1 MTTEN
6 IFKEP
11 YTDKFG
17 NILNIGDWVTYA
29 RTKLGNRNYE
39 IAIGRIKAYQNH
51 NIVLDSYAKSDYGAA
66 CSGAGDRQIN
76 NVIEE
81 MKINPWTTSISPRKC
96 CKLAYLPA

>member
-6 IFKEP
+6 IFKVP

-51 NIVLDSYAKSDYGAA
+51 NIVLESYAKSDYGA
-66 CSGAGDRQIN
+66 GDSTIN

-81 MKINPWTTSISPRKC
+81 MKIKPWITSISPGKC
-96 CKLAYLPA
+96 CKLTYLPA

>member
-81 MKINPWTTSISPRKC
+81 MKVKPWTTSISPRKC
-96 CKLAYLPA
+96 CKLAFLPA

>member
-6 IFKEP
+6 IFKVP

-17 NILNIGDWVTYA
+17 NVLNIGDWVTYA

-81 MKINPWTTSISPRKC
+81 MKVKPWTTSISPRKC
-96 CKLAYLPA
+96 CKLAFLPA

>member
-17 NILNIGDWVTYA
+17 NELNIGDWVAYA
-29 RTKLGNRNYE
+29 RTKLGNKNYE
-39 IAIGRIKAYQNH
+39 IAIGRVKAYKNH
-51 NIVLDSYAKSDYGAA
+51 DVVLESYAKSDYGA
-66 CSGAGDRQIN
+66 SDSLLN

-81 MKINPWTTSISPRKC
+81 MRTKPLTTSISPRKC

>member
-6 IFKEP
+6 IFKVP

-51 NIVLDSYAKSDYGAA
+51 NIVLDSYAKSDYGA
-66 CSGAGDRQIN
+66 GDRQIN

-81 MKINPWTTSISPRKC
+81 MKIKPWTTSISPGKC

>member
-6 IFKEP
+6 IFKVP

-17 NILNIGDWVTYA
+17 NILNIGDWVSYA

-66 CSGAGDRQIN
+66 CSGAGDKQIN

-81 MKINPWTTSISPRKC
+81 MKVKPWTTSISPRKC

>member
-6 IFKEP
+6 IFKVP

-17 NILNIGDWVTYA
+17 NILNIGDWVAYA
-29 RTKLGNRNYE
+29 RTKLGNKNYE

-51 NIVLDSYAKSDYGAA
+51 NIVLESYAKSEYGAT
-66 CSGAGDRQIN
+66 CSGAGDSTIN

-81 MKINPWTTSISPRKC
+81 MKIKPWITSISPGKC